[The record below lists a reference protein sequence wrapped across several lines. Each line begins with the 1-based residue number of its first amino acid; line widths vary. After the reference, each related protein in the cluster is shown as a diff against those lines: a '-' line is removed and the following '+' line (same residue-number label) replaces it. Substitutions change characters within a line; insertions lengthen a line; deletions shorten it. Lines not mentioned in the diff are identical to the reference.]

1 MVLAAWP
8 GGSWEAT
15 VRLIGVVGGA
25 YLALLWLSAMVWTYR
40 DIQAR
45 TRDQLTH
52 IVSVLLV
59 LVFNVFGLFV
69 YLVLRPKE
77 TLAEA
82 YERQLE
88 AEALLREV
96 EEQASCPSCRR
107 RVRDD
112 YVLCP
117 YCRTRLRET
126 CPSCG
131 RLAGVSWQVC
141 AYCGAERR
149 VPAAAAAAGAPSRQ
163 PARRVARV
171 PAAAASRA
179 AEPASSN
186 PAPAET
192 EGV

>member
-96 EEQASCPSCRR
+96 EEQES
-107 RVRDD
+107 
-112 YVLCP
+112 
-117 YCRTRLRET
+117 
-126 CPSCG
+126 
-131 RLAGVSWQVC
+131 
-141 AYCGAERR
+141 
-149 VPAAAAAAGAPSRQ
+149 
-163 PARRVARV
+163 
-171 PAAAASRA
+171 
-179 AEPASSN
+179 
-186 PAPAET
+186 
-192 EGV
+192 

>member
-96 EEQASCPSCRR
+96 EEQAACPSCRR

-126 CPSCG
+126 CDTCG
-131 RLAGVSWQVC
+131 RLVGVSWQVC

-149 VPAAAAAAGAPSRQ
+149 IPAPAAATASRQ
-163 PARRVARV
+163 PARRPARV
-171 PAAAASRA
+171 AATAASRSP
-179 AEPASSN
+179 EPAASN
-186 PAPAET
+186 PAPAEP
-192 EGV
+192 EGL

>member
-15 VRLIGVVGGA
+15 VRLVGVVGGA

-40 DIQAR
+40 DIRAR

-96 EEQASCPSCRR
+96 EEQAACPSCRR

-126 CPSCG
+126 CDSCR
-131 RLAGVSWQVC
+131 RLVGVTWQVC

-149 VPAAAAAAGAPSRQ
+149 IPAPAPATAARQ
-163 PARRVARV
+163 PARRAARV
-171 PAAAASRA
+171 AATAASRSP
-179 AEPASSN
+179 EPSAPN
-186 PAPAET
+186 PAPAEP
-192 EGV
+192 EGL

>member
-1 MVLAAWP
+1 VVLAAWP

-96 EEQASCPSCRR
+96 EEQASCPGCRR

-126 CPSCG
+126 CDSCG
-131 RLAGVSWQVC
+131 RLVGVSWQVC

-149 VPAAAAAAGAPSRQ
+149 IPAAVTASRQ
-163 PARRVARV
+163 PVRRSAARIT
-171 PAAAASRA
+171 AAATSRA
-179 AEPASSN
+179 PEPASPN
-186 PAPAET
+186 PAPAEP
-192 EGV
+192 EGL

>member
-40 DIQAR
+40 DIRAR

-107 RVRDD
+107 RIRDD

-117 YCRTRLRET
+117 YCRTRLREACDT
-126 CPSCG
+126 CG
-131 RLAGVSWQVC
+131 RLVGVSWQVC
-141 AYCGAERR
+141 AYCGVERR
-149 VPAAAAAAGAPSRQ
+149 VPAVATAPATSVRQ
-163 PARRVARV
+163 PARRSARAVA
-171 PAAAASRA
+171 ATASRSP
-179 AEPASSN
+179 EPASSS
-186 PAPAET
+186 PTAAET

>member
-126 CPSCG
+126 CSSCG
-131 RLAGVSWQVC
+131 RLVGVSWQVC

-149 VPAAAAAAGAPSRQ
+149 VPAAAAAAASRQ
-163 PARRVARV
+163 PARRASRV

-179 AEPASSN
+179 AEAASPN

-192 EGV
+192 EGL

>member
-1 MVLAAWP
+1 MLAAWP

-40 DIQAR
+40 DIRAR

-52 IVSVLLV
+52 IVSVFLV

-107 RVRDD
+107 RIRDD

-117 YCRTRLRET
+117 YCRTRLREACDT
-126 CPSCG
+126 CG
-131 RLAGVSWQVC
+131 RLVGVSWQVC

-149 VPAAAAAAGAPSRQ
+149 VPAVTTAPATSVRQ
-163 PARRVARV
+163 PARRSARAVA
-171 PAAAASRA
+171 ATASRSP
-179 AEPASSN
+179 EPASSS
-186 PAPAET
+186 PTAAET

>member
-15 VRLIGVVGGA
+15 AQLVGVVGGA

-40 DIQAR
+40 DIRAR
-45 TRDQLTH
+45 TRDEFTH
-52 IVSVLLV
+52 IVSVLLI

-96 EEQASCPSCRR
+96 EEQAACPTCRR
-107 RVRDD
+107 RVLDD
-112 YVLCP
+112 FALCP
-117 YCRTRLRET
+117 YCRTPLREP
-126 CPSCG
+126 CGSCG
-131 RLAGVSWQVC
+131 RLVGVAWQVC

-149 VPAAAAAAGAPSRQ
+149 AAATAGAPAAVSR
-163 PARRVARV
+163 PAARRAVRV
-171 PAAAASRA
+171 PAAAGSRGP
-179 AEPASSN
+179 EPAPSN
-186 PAPAET
+186 PTPAET